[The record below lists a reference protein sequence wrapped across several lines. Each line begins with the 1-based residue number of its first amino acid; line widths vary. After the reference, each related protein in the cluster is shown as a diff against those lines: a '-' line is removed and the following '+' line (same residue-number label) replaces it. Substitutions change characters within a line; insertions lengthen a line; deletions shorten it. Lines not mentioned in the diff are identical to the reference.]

1 MSSDQEA
8 QPEEAPTTEKDVEAA
23 WKNLTETINKYKVQQ
38 VLQGQLQAQQLQTQ
52 TKQTEIRA
60 QKRQPQEAMLDSRRR
75 YNL

>member
-38 VLQGQLQAQQLQTQ
+38 VLQGQLQAQQLLAQQLQAQQLQTQ
-52 TKQTEIRA
+52 TQQTEI
-60 QKRQPQEAMLDSRRR
+60 
-75 YNL
+75 